1 MSSIVTA
8 VFRVTIGLLVNKGRD
23 KAAEKLKDGDVT
35 DQNVR
40 GLIIREIDDIKSKLD
55 GLSRKDLLASISF
68 FEEGIEL
75 LYEVFDKARSTS
87 ERGAVKPQAACEEAF
102 SLAKGMKKLE
112 LTDMD
117 ASAARKLC
125 NAKKR
130 FEQARIEATR
140 AFKNEAL
147 ETSDRILAM
156 QYRVMATILETVDN
170 PEDALAPCRV
180 CLKELNS
187 LSAVQ
192 NSFDVQLKKGIQA
205 VKGLFGKEK
214 RRKIIS
220 SVCHVNRVIYD
231 VTLAIGKDVSF
242 WIWPA
247 VDIEDD
253 KVDPLR
259 DERVCEVLCREGME
273 HCCVPWSFGQEGKEE
288 QKLQDVRGIATN
300 SSGQFVVGDR
310 GDHDVKVFDSNGKFI
325 TRFSVPT
332 DDLNTLNINLGATTT
347 IRFRP
352 KLLSVTCKATDMN
365 DNIYVLVGDLKI
377 GRLGPTRSHGE
388 HFVYK
393 VNDTG
398 DLQHKFPLRK
408 GYWLRV
414 AMAVTNSDK
423 VLALQ
428 SCPLIRN
435 TLIDHGRDVVDM
447 YNTHGQ
453 LECSFG
459 EGILEGAWDIAAAN
473 DGRVLIVD
481 RKPCVSVFS
490 EHGDHLNKFELQG
503 CYDFPR
509 IALYR
514 ASEHVIIAGRKGL
527 DHLHVEICTKDG
539 EFVRSIQRH
548 EEGMDNFVQ
557 GMAVSTNGHIAIKVT
572 SRHGFN
578 KILVL

>member
-1 MSSIVTA
+1 MIMSSIVTA

-23 KAAEKLKDGDVT
+23 KAAEKLKDGDIT

-102 SLAKGMKKLE
+102 SLAEGMKKLE

-117 ASAARKLC
+117 ESAARKLC

-214 RRKIIS
+214 RRKIVS
-220 SVCHVNRVIYD
+220 SVCRVNRVIYD
-231 VTLAIGKDVSF
+231 VTLTIGKDVPF

-273 HCCVPWSFGQEGKEE
+273 HCCVPWSFGQELKNAH
-288 QKLQDVRGIATN
+288 GIATN

-310 GDHDVKVFDSNGKFI
+310 GDNDVKVFDSNGKFI
-325 TRFSVPT
+325 TRFSLPT
-332 DDLNTLNINLGATTT
+332 DDLGT
-347 IRFRP
+347 

-377 GRLGPTRSHGE
+377 GPSGYTWEFDGE

-393 VNDTG
+393 FNDTG
-398 DLQHKFPLRK
+398 DLQHKFPLRE
-408 GYWLRV
+408 GYWFHV

-428 SCPLIRN
+428 SCPISSA
-435 TLIDHGRDVVDM
+435 IEHGDVVDM

-473 DGRVLIVD
+473 DGRVLVVD

-557 GMAVSTNGHIAIKVT
+557 GMAVSSNGHIAINVT
-572 SRHGFN
+572 GLK